1 MKRELTDKRRRR
13 VEVEG
18 RHEAGDPPPQHQAE
32 TPVNDNPDFF
42 SGTTTASS
50 FENVGGAC
58 IPDSQGRYGSSDD
71 SNKEQIDYA
80 YQLETTPDVVSQTL
94 TFIVIPEIERR
105 VSEIMVPIMFGEACG
120 RSDRRRRI
128 RRRLRVDGFTSFPPD
143 KIMPNEQCEG
153 TLKSSGNK
161 CYVVSGSATVYSA
174 DELDAGMIERARESV
189 AKGMQN
195 GMFDQIHEGIVGI
208 SYHGNAPQVSS
219 TQNTAV
225 DDNSVNPAVIWGPIV
240 GVAVVGAVIGA
251 SLVYRNQKRRNR
263 QILAANSG
271 PLGIRPST
279 REDFSHREFDSQ
291 TESSWNVLAQHS
303 PTSVVKE
310 ELGISARELVHS
322 QSEFNR
328 ISHSSWSVVSPQ
340 SSSSE
345 QDLAVLG
352 MSTRLDGSGFVDING
367 MTEEG
372 TWEDERVLTD

>member
-1 MKRELTDKRRRR
+1 MDSHK
-13 VEVEG
+13 
-18 RHEAGDPPPQHQAE
+18 
-32 TPVNDNPDFF
+32 F
-42 SGTTTASS
+42 S
-50 FENVGGAC
+50 
-58 IPDSQGRYGSSDD
+58 SQLCS
-71 SNKEQIDYA
+71 A
-80 YQLETTPDVVSQTL
+80 
-94 TFIVIPEIERR
+94 
-105 VSEIMVPIMFGEACG
+105 
-120 RSDRRRRI
+120 
-128 RRRLRVDGFTSFPPD
+128 
-143 KIMPNEQCEG
+143 EQCEG

-174 DELDAGMIERARESV
+174 DELDAEMIERARASV
-189 AKGMQN
+189 AKSMQD
-195 GMFDQIHEGIVGI
+195 GMFDQIHEGIVGV

-219 TQNTAV
+219 TQNTAG

-251 SLVYRNQKRRNR
+251 FLVYRSQKRTNR

-291 TESSWNVLAQHS
+291 TKSSWNVLAQHS
-303 PTSVVKE
+303 PTSVKE

-352 MSTRLDGSGFVDING
+352 MSTRLDGSGFVDISG
-367 MTEEG
+367 MSEEG

>member
-1 MKRELTDKRRRR
+1 MKRELTDERRRL
-13 VEVEG
+13 VEG
-18 RHEAGDPPPQHQAE
+18 RHEADDPPPQHQAE
-32 TPVNDNPDFF
+32 TPVNDNPDIF
-42 SGTTTASS
+42 SGTTTATS
-50 FENVGGAC
+50 FENVGDAC
-58 IPDSQGRYGSSDD
+58 IPDSQGRYGSSDG
-71 SNKEQIDYA
+71 SNTEQIDYA

-105 VSEIMVPIMFGEACG
+105 VSEIMVPIMFQEACG

-128 RRRLRVDGFTSFPPD
+128 RRRLRADGFTSFPPD

-174 DELDAGMIERARESV
+174 DELDAEMIERARASV
-189 AKGMQN
+189 AKGMQD
-195 GMFDQIHEGIVGI
+195 GMFDQIHEGIVGV

-219 TQNTAV
+219 TQNSAGE
-225 DDNSVNPAVIWGPIV
+225 DNSVNPAVIWGPIV

-251 SLVYRNQKRRNR
+251 FLVYRSQKRTNR

-291 TESSWNVLAQHS
+291 TKSSWNVLAQHS
-303 PTSVVKE
+303 PTSVKE

-352 MSTRLDGSGFVDING
+352 MSTRLDGSGFVDISG
-367 MTEEG
+367 MAEEG
-372 TWEDERVLTD
+372 MWEDERVLTD